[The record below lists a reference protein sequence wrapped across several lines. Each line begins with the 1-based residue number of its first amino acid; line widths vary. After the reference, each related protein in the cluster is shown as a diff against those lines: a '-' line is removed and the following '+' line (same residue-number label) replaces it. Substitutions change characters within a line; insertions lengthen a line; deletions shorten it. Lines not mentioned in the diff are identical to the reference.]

1 MSNWF
6 SKIKQNYLLNKKSIF
21 YFDTYGNIAIASLLI
36 CGVAGILLAIPYDVE
51 KAYDSIAM
59 MLLTDPASNFIR
71 SIHYWSAQFFLIF
84 SIIHIWDHF
93 RKKTENKVKKG
104 VWLRLTISIL
114 FLFYAML
121 SGFIIKGDADSL
133 QAMRILRALF
143 EEIPLVGKFL
153 ADSFIGPV
161 GDFELLYVHHIATA
175 TIFLIIVTFEHAKT
189 IWTRYRTALFT
200 LIAVIIFSYVWT
212 PSLHDNLNPI
222 IKGPWYFL
230 GLQEVLHWITNPIW
244 VILFTILF
252 FIVIYFIPKIKED
265 KREYVKNGIVLAF
278 LIYFVL
284 TLFGYF
290 FRGENWEFTLPW
302 DNPYI
307 TQTNKSTS
315 SFIPDFTEK
324 EITQIETPTILGR
337 KEGCITCHNEM
348 KGFTQSHNPEA
359 VGCAS
364 CHLGNVFTLNKDAAH
379 EGMILIPGDLKT
391 AKLSCGT
398 TDCHP
403 EITVRVPNSIM
414 STLSGMVSVN
424 RFVFGETETPTE
436 KSHIEWITNSPA
448 DSHLRNLC
456 ASCHLGNIKEEWG
469 PINQLSR
476 GGGCVAC
483 HLSYDNETI
492 KQLDDYIET
501 KNENTLPK
509 LHPQLNINISNDNC
523 FGCHSRSGRIATNY
537 EGWHETLLTK
547 EDVTEADSLK
557 ILEDGRVFE
566 FIKEDVHHSKGM
578 DCIDCHNSYEVM
590 GDGNVYLHKEDQV
603 KIECIDCHLTS
614 DAKFVSK
621 DELDSEQQKI
631 YELKKY
637 EHTKFLQRGKTGKAI
652 LNTYSR
658 NDSLLLVTKNT
669 KEELPLKP
677 PAFVCTE
684 GKAHSE
690 MSCNTCHTSWAPQ
703 CVGCHTEYDPEAKGF
718 DLLENKETKGT
729 WIEHVGL
736 YLPEPPVLGVK
747 EERNGER
754 KVDTF
759 IPGMILSID
768 ESKHPQGDDEIIFKR
783 LYSPTFSH
791 TIVRESRDCK
801 SCHNNPLAI
810 GYGRGKLEY
819 VIEGNTGK
827 WKFTPKYQNNKYD
840 GLPEDA
846 WTGFLQER
854 NDIASTRE
862 YARPFNLE
870 EQKNILTV
878 GACLTCHDDDS
889 KVMKDALYDF
899 EKSLRN
905 VSEKCILPTF

>member
-6 SKIKQNYLLNKKSIF
+6 NKISREYFRNKKSIF

-36 CGVAGILLAIPYDVE
+36 CAVSGILLAVPYDVE
-51 KAYDSIAM
+51 NAYDSIAM

-114 FLFYAML
+114 FLFYVML
-121 SGFIIKGDADSL
+121 SGFIIKGDAESL
-133 QAMRILRALF
+133 QAMRILTALF
-143 EEIPLVGKFL
+143 EEIPIVGNLL
-153 ADSFIGPV
+153 ASTFIGPE
-161 GDFELLYVHHIATA
+161 GDFELLYVHHVATA

-189 IWTRYRTALFT
+189 IWTRYKTALYT
-200 LIAVIIFSYVWT
+200 LIITIIFSFIWT

-222 IKGPWYFL
+222 VKGPWYFL
-230 GLQEVLHWITNPIW
+230 GLQEILHWITSPIW
-244 VILFTILF
+244 AIILTTLF
-252 FIVIYFIPKIKED
+252 FVVIWYIPKVKEE
-265 KREYVKNGIVLAF
+265 KRDYVKNGIVAAF
-278 LIYFVL
+278 LVYFVL

-290 FRGENWEFTLPW
+290 FRGENWEFTYPW
-302 DNPYI
+302 NNPYLS
-307 TQTNKSTS
+307 QMNNTS
-315 SFIPDFTEK
+315 AEYFPDFSED
-324 EITQIETPTILGR
+324 EISLLEIPVVLDR
-337 KEGCITCHNEM
+337 KEGCLTCHNEM
-348 KGFTQSHNPEA
+348 SGFTASHNPEA

-391 AKLSCGT
+391 AELSCET
-398 TDCHP
+398 TECHP
-403 EITVRVPNSIM
+403 EITERVPKSIM

-424 RFVFGETETPTE
+424 RFVFDELDTPTKE
-436 KSHIEWITNSPA
+436 SHIELITKSPA
-448 DSHLRNLC
+448 DSHLRDLC

-483 HLSYDNETI
+483 HLSYDSGAVE
-492 KQLDDYIET
+492 QLDNYLET

-537 EGWHETLLTK
+537 EGWNETLLTK
-547 EDVTEADSLK
+547 DDYTDPDSLRL
-557 ILEDGRVFE
+557 LEDGRAFKFV
-566 FIKEDVHHSKGM
+566 KEDIHHAKGI
-578 DCIDCHNSYEVM
+578 DCIDCHNSYELM

-603 KIECIDCHLTS
+603 KIECVDCHLLEEA
-614 DAKFVSK
+614 DFVKK
-621 DELDSEQQKI
+621 DKLDSEQQKI
-631 YELKKY
+631 YNLRKY
-637 EHTKFLQRGKTGKAI
+637 EHTSFLKKNKTGKAI
-652 LNTYSR
+652 LNTYER
-658 NDSLLLVTKNT
+658 NDSLLLVIKNDE
-669 KEELPLKP
+669 KELPLKP

-690 MSCNTCHTSWAPQ
+690 LSCNTCHTSWAPQ
-703 CVGCHTEYDPEAKGF
+703 CIGCHTEYDPETVGF
-718 DLLENKETKGT
+718 DLLENKETKGA

-736 YLPEPPVLGVK
+736 YLAEPPVLGVK
-747 EERNGER
+747 EKNGER

-768 ESKHPQGDDEIIFKR
+768 ESKHPQGDDEITFKR
-783 LYSPTFSH
+783 LYSPAFSH
-791 TIVRESRDCK
+791 TIVIESRDCK
-801 SCHNNPLAI
+801 SCHNDPLAI

-819 VIEGNTGK
+819 VIDGENGK

-846 WTGFLQER
+846 WIEFLQER

-870 EQKNILTV
+870 EQKNILTA
-878 GACLTCHDDDS
+878 GACLTCHKDDS

-899 EKSLRN
+899 EKSLRS
-905 VSEKCILPTF
+905 VSEKCVFPSF